1 MKIVSAEFIKSAA
14 KPADFPKEE
23 LPEIAIVGRSNV
35 GKSSLINTLLSRK
48 GLAKTSSTPGRT
60 QLINFFRINHKL
72 IFVDLPGYGYAK
84 VSASVRKSWQP
95 MIEGY
100 LKDRENLKGVVL
112 IMDIRRPP
120 EEEEDMLLDFL
131 SSFSTPS
138 ILALTKADKLS
149 GNEKIKQLRLF
160 KKNLDENL
168 IPFSAVTGE
177 GKDALWKAIKGML
190 EG

>member
-1 MKIVSAEFIKSAA
+1 MKIVSAEFIKSAV
-14 KPADFPKEE
+14 KPADFPKEK

-84 VSASVRKSWQP
+84 VSASVKKSWQP

-112 IMDIRRPP
+112 IMDMRRPP

-131 SSFSTPS
+131 SSFSIPS

-177 GKDALWKAIKGML
+177 GKDALWKAIKGL
-190 EG
+190 VGG

>member
-1 MKIVSAEFIKSAA
+1 MKIVSAEFIKSAV
-14 KPADFPKEE
+14 KPADFPKEK

-84 VSASVRKSWQP
+84 VSASVKKNWQP

-112 IMDIRRPP
+112 IMDMRRPP
-120 EEEEDMLLDFL
+120 EDEEEMLLDFL
-131 SSFSTPS
+131 SSFSIPS
-138 ILALTKADKLS
+138 ILAITKADKLS

-160 KKNLDENL
+160 KKSLDENL

-177 GKDALWKAIKGML
+177 GKDDLWRAIREL
-190 EG
+190 VA

>member
-1 MKIVSAEFIKSAA
+1 MKIVSAEFIKSAV
-14 KPADFPKEE
+14 KPADFPKEK
-23 LPEIAIVGRSNV
+23 LPEVAIVGRSNV

-84 VSASVRKSWQP
+84 VSASVKKNWQP

-112 IMDIRRPP
+112 IMDMRRPP
-120 EEEEDMLLDFL
+120 EDEEEMLLDFL
-131 SSFSTPS
+131 SSFSIPS

-160 KKNLDENL
+160 KKSLDGDL
-168 IPFSAVTGE
+168 VPFSAVTGE
-177 GKDALWKAIKGML
+177 GKDDLWRAIKEMVG
-190 EG
+190 G

>member
-1 MKIVSAEFIKSAA
+1 MKIVSAEFMKSAV
-14 KPADFPKEE
+14 KPADFPKEK

-35 GKSSLINTLLSRK
+35 GKSSLINTLLGRK

-120 EEEEDMLLDFL
+120 EDEEDMLLDFL
-131 SSFSTPS
+131 SSFSIPS

-160 KKNLDENL
+160 KKSLDENL
-168 IPFSAVTGE
+168 ITFSAVTGE
-177 GKDALWKAIKGML
+177 GKDELWKAIKGMV

>member
-95 MIEGY
+95 MIEDY

-120 EEEEDMLLDFL
+120 EDEEGMLLDFL
-131 SSFSTPS
+131 SSFSIPS

-160 KKNLDENL
+160 KKSLDENL

-177 GKDALWKAIKGML
+177 GKDELWKAIKGMV
-190 EG
+190 GG